1 MVCTTDKILDSF
13 NALPLYLSTQLSL
26 FTPSVSGPSGSQGPE
41 GSDGPPGSKGQRGP
55 NGPQGKVLL
64 IATI

>member
-13 NALPLYLSTQLSL
+13 NALPLYPTLSL
-26 FTPSVSGPSGSQGPE
+26 FTLSVSGPSGSQGPE